1 MKIADKVLPYLKGE
15 KFSNGLTLPIA
26 KKRNLFPN
34 RIDYVCEYLKGKI
47 VLHVGC
53 VDHVPLIKEK
63 VKQNKWLHAKIDE
76 VATLQLGIDI
86 NKEGITFLK
95 EELSITNVVYENIL
109 DEHEP
114 NQLIKNEKW
123 DVMFLGEI
131 LEHVDNPVTFLSG
144 IKKKYAPHVKQIM
157 ITVPNAFTL
166 SNFLLALKGKECIN
180 SDHRSWFSPFT
191 LSKIL
196 CISGFDIIEFDFVT
210 SFPEDYKKDFL
221 KRMLLKKFPAL
232 NSNIIMIASFT

>member
-1 MKIADKVLPYLKGE
+1 MKIADTVLPYLIGE

-26 KKRNLFPN
+26 KKRDLFPN
-34 RIDYVCEYLKGKI
+34 RIDYVCEYLSGKK

-53 VDHVPLIKEK
+53 VDHVIKEK
-63 VKQNKWLHAKIDE
+63 VKQNKWLHARIDD
-76 VATLQLGIDI
+76 VAKLQLGIDI
-86 NKEGITFLK
+86 NKEGIAFLK
-95 EELSITNVVYENIL
+95 KELLITNVIYENIL
-109 DEHEP
+109 DELEP

-144 IKKKYAPHVKQIM
+144 IKKKYAPHVQKMM

-196 CISGFDIIEFDFVT
+196 CLSGFNIVEFDFVT
-210 SFPEDYKKDFL
+210 SFPEDYKKDFF
-221 KRMLLKKFPAL
+221 KRILLKKYPAL